1 MPHSRCKPILDS
13 GPSLE
18 CLKDEADLLL
28 KCSMAPNSWK
38 TYKTAVECLKKFRI
52 IYNNRDIWPVPIDE
66 IAQFIAYLSYK
77 GFSASTVSTYISG
90 LAHTHKINNVT
101 DNTKS
106 FIICKMIE
114 GLRRKNPQKP
124 DVRTPISFD
133 LLKRLIHSLRSV
145 CNSQYETILF
155 SSAFSLA
162 YFAMLRVSEL
172 AINSRTDESGHA
184 LKCEDITFDKSKG
197 QTELHVKICSSKT
210 DQKHTSI
217 TVIIQSH
224 ADSNICPITLLQS
237 YLQVRYSGVNGSN
250 KLYTHFNGLAL
261 TKYQFCSLLQKCL
274 GFYELPFHIRSHSF
288 RIGRATDMAKNGVKD
303 NIIKQ
308 CGRWSSVAYLRYIRI

>member
-1 MPHSRCKPILDS
+1 MSLVTKLVLACLELNILIKAEHIPGHLNSLADSLSRCDFQKFRKLCPTADANPYMIPD
-13 GPSLE
+13 PSLE

-38 TYKTAVECLKKFRI
+38 TYKTAVECFKKFRI
-52 IYNNRDIWPVPIDE
+52 IYNYRHIWPVPIDE

-90 LAHTHKINNVT
+90 LAHTHKNNVT

-114 GLRRKNPQKP
+114 GLRRKNPQKL

-217 TVIIQSH
+217 TLIIQSH
-224 ADSNICPITLLQS
+224 SNICPIHAITILLA
-237 YLQVRYSGVNGSN
+237 G
-250 KLYTHFNGLAL
+250 
-261 TKYQFCSLLQKCL
+261 SLLRRKW
-274 GFYELPFHIRSHSF
+274 
-288 RIGRATDMAKNGVKD
+288 
-303 NIIKQ
+303 IK
-308 CGRWSSVAYLRYIRI
+308 

>member
-1 MPHSRCKPILDS
+1 
-13 GPSLE
+13 
-18 CLKDEADLLL
+18 
-28 KCSMAPNSWK
+28 
-38 TYKTAVECLKKFRI
+38 
-52 IYNNRDIWPVPIDE
+52 
-66 IAQFIAYLSYK
+66 
-77 GFSASTVSTYISG
+77 
-90 LAHTHKINNVT
+90 
-101 DNTKS
+101 
-106 FIICKMIE
+106 MIE
-114 GLRRKNPQKP
+114 GLRRKNPQKL
-124 DVRTPISFD
+124 DGRTPISFD

-184 LKCEDITFDKSKG
+184 LKCEDITFDKSNG

-217 TVIIQSH
+217 TLIIQSH

-237 YLQVRYSGVNGSN
+237 YLQVRFSGVNGSN

-274 GFYELPFHIRSHSF
+274 GFCELPFHIRSHSF

-303 NIIKQ
+303 DIIKQ